1 MLQRWNVDEGVELSC
16 TTKLLRNQEV
26 EESPDPN
33 DVRTAQAMAGS
44 LLWLS
49 SRTRPDLAHGV
60 ANNEQAHD
68 KGSCQSHSDRH
79 NVDEVRQGK
88 TLALV

>member
-1 MLQRWNVDEGVELSC
+1 MLQRWNVDEGVEYPHY
-16 TTKLLRNQEV
+16 KVAEDQEV

-49 SRTRPDLAHGV
+49 SRTRPDPCSWSC
-60 ANNEQAHD
+60 NNEQAYD

-79 NVDEVRQGK
+79 NVDEIR
-88 TLALV
+88 